1 MPPQPKLG
9 AKVRALRRREGLS
22 QTDLAAQLDIS
33 PSYLNLIEHDQR
45 PLPAHLLVRAAQIF
59 NVDVAAFADEGHARL
74 AADLQEIFGDALF
87 EEHSLTTGDV
97 RELSESP
104 TAARAVIAL
113 YQAYRSSIERTKALA
128 AKLYDGRALLGV
140 NPKDLPSEE
149 ESDAMANLNYQHLP
163 SEEVSDVIQANTNY
177 FPELEAASLEIASR
191 AKFDRT
197 NLYRSMV
204 DHLRKAHGTTVALTP
219 VSRDRGAIRRFD
231 PERRVLS
238 LSDVLPPW
246 SRNFQL
252 AHQIGLLEATSTIDA
267 IIARSGQHLTAQE
280 SVRLCRIALASY
292 FAAALIMP
300 YDDFLHTAEEMRY
313 DIELLQHHYT
323 ASWEQV
329 CHRLT
334 TMRRSGA
341 SGVPFHFVRVDI
353 AGNISKRFSGTGI
366 RFARFSGSCPRWDV
380 HAAFLTPGRVRTQ
393 LSKMP
398 DGTAYFCVA
407 RTIRKSYGG
416 YASGDSLMAVGI
428 GCPVREARKLVY
440 ADGYDLENL
449 DAAVPIGTTCRLC
462 ERLDCDQRAFPPL
475 QYGLSVDENVRGRS
489 FYVPAEATE
498 REPVVE
504 PKARAKRRRVKGEE
518 LRVKTKD
525 EVRRM
530 DE

>member
-1 MPPQPKLG
+1 MTTQPKLG
-9 AKVRALRRREGLS
+9 GKVRALRRREGLS

-33 PSYLNLIEHDQR
+33 PSYLNLIEHNTR
-45 PLPAHLLVRAAQIF
+45 ALPAHLLVRAAQIF
-59 NVDVAAFADEGHARL
+59 NVDVAAFADEGHSRL
-74 AADLQEIFGDALF
+74 AADLQEIFGDAMF
-87 EEHSLTTGDV
+87 EELFVTTSDV
-97 RELSESP
+97 RELSENP
-104 TAARAVIAL
+104 AAARAVIAL
-113 YQAYRSSIERTKALA
+113 YQAYRASVESTKALA
-128 AKLYDGRALLGV
+128 AKLYDGGSFLGV
-140 NPKDLPSEE
+140 NPQPSG
-149 ESDAMANLNYQHLP
+149 
-163 SEEVSDVIQANTNY
+163 
-177 FPELEAASLEIASR
+177 EASS
-191 AKFDRT
+191 AKFDRS

-204 DHLRKAHGTTVALTP
+204 DHLQKAHGTPVALTP

-231 PERRVLS
+231 PERRILS

-252 AHQIGLLEATSTIDA
+252 AHQIGLLEASSTIDA
-267 IIARSGQHLTAQE
+267 IIGRSGQHLTAAE

-292 FAAALIMP
+292 FAAALLMP
-300 YDDFLHTAEEMRY
+300 YDDFLGTAEEMRY
-313 DIELLQHHYT
+313 DIKLLQHHYI

-334 TMRRSGA
+334 TLRRPGA

-440 ADGYDLENL
+440 ADGHDLENL

-462 ERLDCDQRAFPPL
+462 ERLDCDQRAFLPL

-489 FYVPAEATE
+489 FYVPAEVTE
-498 REPVVE
+498 RETVPLPE
-504 PKARAKRRRVKGEE
+504 AKPRQRSRRGRVKSEE
-518 LRVKTKD
+518 
-525 EVRRM
+525 
-530 DE
+530 